1 MSVLIIERVNHRFQR
16 MTNSR
21 QASGLSVCLNL
32 IKSADSRISVIQVEN
47 MEHIHL
53 AISRFKPTKV
63 ILEALWA
70 SEEQLKVLVKRYP
83 SKKFYVHIHSN
94 IPFLACEGS
103 SFMRIAEAYNQGVGI
118 IFNNKRSADCFRGAI
133 YLPNVYSIPFLAI
146 KKESEKEHIDIVC
159 AGSMRLMKN
168 QVAQAMASIIY
179 AESIGKKLRFHCNM
193 GRSEGGAEV
202 IAALKGLFF
211 IHKSHE
217 LVDMPWMNHSE
228 FINYLSEMDMGLQV
242 SMSESFNIVAAD
254 YCTAGIPMVV
264 SEEIEWADDNCK
276 APTGDP
282 IAIAQLMSGAHH
294 SIGYNRYNLRNYSN
308 EARQMWSDFC
318 DS

>member
-1 MSVLIIERVNHRFQR
+1 MSVLIIEKVNHRFQR

-21 QASGLSVCLNL
+21 QSSGLSVCLNL
-32 IKSADSRISVIQVEN
+32 IKAADPRISVMQVDN

-53 AISRFKPTKV
+53 AIGRFKPDKV

-70 SEEQLKVLVKRYP
+70 SEEQLKNLRTRYP

-94 IPFLACEGS
+94 IPFLSCEGS
-103 SFMRIAEAYNQGVGI
+103 SFMRIAEATKQGVGI
-118 IFNNKRSADCFRGAI
+118 IFNNKRSSDCFKDAI
-133 YLPNVYSIPFLAI
+133 YLPNVYSVPYLPIA
-146 KKESEKEHIDIVC
+146 KKEESEFLNVVC
-159 AGSMRLMKN
+159 AGSMRIMKN

-179 AESIGKKLRFHCNM
+179 AQSIGKKLRFHCNLS
-193 GRSEGGAEV
+193 RTEGGADV
-202 IAALKGLFF
+202 IAALQGLFF
-211 IHKSHE
+211 IYKDHE
-217 LVDMPWMNHSE
+217 LINIPWMDHSD
-228 FINYLSEMDMGLQV
+228 FINYLSTMDIGLQV

-254 YCTAGIPMVV
+254 YTVAGIPMVV

-282 IAIAQLMSGAHH
+282 AMIASAMSRCHNSVA
-294 SIGYNRYNLRNYSN
+294 YNRYNLRNFSN
-308 EARQMWSDFC
+308 EARKMWSDFC